1 MKGDPSRK
9 PTPSDDDGDRFL
21 AAVPHGRANALTG
34 REIAAALGLTD
45 NDGAL
50 LPHWDRHIRALRE
63 AAINAGALICADD
76 NGYFIPSCREETD
89 HSLGRRRKQIYT
101 TLASLRAEEALIN
114 RSFPAGEGEIEQPL
128 LFAEFMDN
136 TYSR

>member
-9 PTPSDDDGDRFL
+9 PFPSDDDVDRFL
-21 AAVPHGRANALTG
+21 ATVPRGRSCALTG
-34 REIAAALGLTD
+34 RELAAALGLA
-45 NDGAL
+45 DGEGDL
-50 LPHWDRHIRALRE
+50 LPHWDRRIRALRE

-76 NGYFIPSCREETD
+76 NGYFIPANREETD

-114 RSFPAGEGEIEQPL
+114 RRFPPGEGEVEQPL

-136 TYSR
+136 AYRR